1 MARRALD
8 ASVEVFMES
17 SDTSP
22 PDFIMGEGGLENTD
36 KKASTRAV
44 YANYI
49 ADTTT
54 YITSLSGSDMKPI
67 YHHIRNDPEAAH
79 TDLDIPSGLT
89 LGQHFAII
97 TGNTKVRERKKS
109 KTATPAPDTGCATTA
124 LTASTL

>member
-1 MARRALD
+1 
-8 ASVEVFMES
+8 MES

-36 KKASTRAV
+36 KGASTRAV

-49 ADTTT
+49 ADTLT

-67 YHHIRNDPEAAH
+67 YHHIRTDPRAAH
-79 TDLDIPSGLT
+79 TDLDTPSGLT

-97 TGNTKVRERKKS
+97 TGNTKVRERKKP
-109 KTATPAPDTGCATTA
+109 KTATSAPDTETATTA
-124 LTASTL
+124 PTTTTS